1 VAFLADKR
9 AYEHRFVW
17 FDNQLRLTSVSQP
30 FAFREPQA
38 IEFAAGLA
46 VIGDRVVA
54 SFGVRDA
61 EAWLVEIPA
70 ADVEG
75 ILHDITIPHQGR

>member
-1 VAFLADKR
+1 M
-9 AYEHRFVW
+9 
-17 FDNQLRLTSVSQP
+17 SQP
-30 FAFREPQA
+30 FAFREPRA

-46 VIGDRVVA
+46 AMGDRIVV

-70 ADVEG
+70 DPLWSLLLPVTSA
-75 ILHDITIPHQGR
+75 